1 MKRALIVLL
10 GFLLVSSQAQNNYYP
25 TRVGMRWVY
34 SSGEIQEYAREDT
47 VFNTKVLVLQ
57 HTMKDQ
63 LTGEDY
69 IVSNA
74 NGVTFLG
81 NKVGQQTIQFKPPL
95 ILYPKAPLKVGMQW
109 QSTSDV
115 GGGYKI
121 TASTQ
126 VIGTGG
132 VKVKAGRFNAFIIRS
147 TFYQPDGSSTTTDVY
162 FVPSI
167 GTVKTVNDDGS
178 SIDLLSR
185 K

>member
-1 MKRALIVLL
+1 MKRVLTILL
-10 GFLLVSSQAQNNYYP
+10 GLVVFSSQAQNNYYP
-25 TRVGMRWVY
+25 TKVGMRWVY
-34 SSGEIQEYAREDT
+34 SSGEIKEYAREDT

-57 HTMKDQ
+57 TTVKDQ
-63 LTGEDY
+63 LAGEDY

-81 NKVGQQTIQFKPPL
+81 NKVGQQTTQFKPPL
-95 ILYPKAPLKVGMQW
+95 ILYPKSPLKVGMQW
-109 QSTSDV
+109 QTTSDV

-167 GTVKTVNDDGS
+167 GTVRTVNDDGS